1 LFQLEVLI
9 LKYHFLAVSSKLV
22 HGKRIIYPEG
32 ITHDY
37 HEFYLGGK
45 NVYAGGGTEIKSIRL
60 GSECLLIKGNACFHY
75 NSETVGVE
83 RLGKY
88 LLKRQHF
95 CFVLYCDMTLSYRS
109 VRAAHN
115 LALSNK

>member
-1 LFQLEVLI
+1 M
-9 LKYHFLAVSSKLV
+9 YA
-22 HGKRIIYPEG
+22 IIMNP
-32 ITHDY
+32 
-37 HEFYLGGK
+37 LSWRQK
-45 NVYAGGGTEIKSIRL
+45 CLCWRRQCEIKSIRL
-60 GSECLLIKGNACFHY
+60 ESECLLIKGNACFHY

-109 VRAAHN
+109 LGAAHN